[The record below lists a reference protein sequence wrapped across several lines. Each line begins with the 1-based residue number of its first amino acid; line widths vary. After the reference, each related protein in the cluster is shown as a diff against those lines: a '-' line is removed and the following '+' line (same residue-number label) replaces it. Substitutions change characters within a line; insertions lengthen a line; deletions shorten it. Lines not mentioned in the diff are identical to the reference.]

1 MCVGSSHGLHI
12 AFPKPESVPHTSL
25 VLGSLSHEGV
35 STYDS
40 KASTN
45 SLFFKKRF
53 HQSLLQH
60 LSDLVMQ
67 LKRERNPYYE
77 NLFH

>member
-1 MCVGSSHGLHI
+1 MCAGSSHRLHI
-12 AFPKPESVPHTSL
+12 AFPEPESVPHTSL
-25 VLGSLSHEGV
+25 VLGCLSHD
-35 STYDS
+35 YDS

-45 SLFFKKRF
+45 SLFFQKRF

-60 LSDLVMQ
+60 LPDLVIQ
-67 LKRERNPYYE
+67 HKRERNPYE